1 MAAWIA
7 AELWTEFNGK
17 IAIALTPVA
26 DGRLEIELDGAVL
39 FDRKAEDNVFPNLP
53 RIREVRASIRD
64 RLAVATPDGATGR

>member
-7 AELWTEFNGK
+7 AELWTEFSGK

-26 DGRLEIELDGAVL
+26 EGRLEIELDKALL

-53 RIREVRASIRD
+53 RIRQVKASVRD
-64 RLAVATPDGATGR
+64 RLAVGTHEAAKGR

>member
-7 AELWTEFNGK
+7 AELWTEFSGK

-26 DGRLEIELDGAVL
+26 DGRLEIELDKALL

-53 RIREVRASIRD
+53 RIRQVKASVRD
-64 RLAVATPDGATGR
+64 RLAVATHEAATGG